1 MCDLA
6 SSDCFTVRRRLPLMW
21 HIGCHP
27 VLFQNSLKVRPRI
40 REGLQFVPHSSGA
53 WIIPSSHDDLS
64 WLLLHLSS
72 LRCVCWARIV
82 KSPCI
87 VVQCRSAQP
96 AFKTERSS

>member
-40 REGLQFVPHSSGA
+40 REGLQFVPHASGV
-53 WIIPSSHDDLS
+53 WMIPSSHDDLS
-64 WLLLHLSS
+64 WVLLHLSS
-72 LRCVCWARIV
+72 LCSLCLLGKDCTKPVYSGPV
-82 KSPCI
+82 
-87 VVQCRSAQP
+87 
-96 AFKTERSS
+96 